1 VPILLILSLL
11 ELHLHPQA
19 HCVIVELSARV
30 KADEIAVRSAL
41 HDIWVTHLLATD
53 KSVCADE
60 QIVVHRLRTMPSV

>member
-1 VPILLILSLL
+1 M
-11 ELHLHPQA
+11 
-19 HCVIVELSARV
+19 IVELSARV